1 MTLLLRTSAIRAI
14 EQRTLAGGADLM
26 ARAGRA
32 AANAARAML
41 VNASRHPARVLV
53 LAGPGNNGGDAFEA
67 AVHLQQAGC
76 AVQVCFAGDAARL
89 PPDAASAHA
98 KWRAAGGQCSHALP
112 PTLDADLVID
122 GLFGI
127 GLTCAIAAPYDE
139 WISAVNAAQLPVLAL
154 DVPSGL
160 DADTGNVAGVCLQAA
175 RTLTFIANK
184 PGLHTLN
191 GPDCAGEI
199 EVAALDLRVVETGQA
214 SSPSD
219 SGRLVS
225 RADFAALITP
235 RRRNT
240 HKGSF
245 GTLGIIGGAA
255 GMAGAALLAGRA
267 ALKLGA
273 GKVWIGLLD
282 ECGPTV
288 DLHQPE
294 LMLRPAA
301 DMPLE
306 QCSALVAG
314 PGMGTSAAARAC
326 LAAAIAT
333 PLPLLLDADALNL
346 ISNDSALATA
356 VAQRHAIT
364 LLTPH
369 PQEAARLL
377 GCTTAEVQADRIAAA
392 CALAQR
398 FHAGVVLK
406 GAGSVIAAT
415 NASQSCDWWINPT
428 GNPGMASAGMGDVL
442 SGIAGALLAQI
453 STSDAA
459 NTVGTSHSKN
469 TTALQSLVGAVFL
482 HGAAADFLVSQGVG
496 PTGLS
501 ASEVIGAARSIWNQ
515 WCIETS
521 STGERL
527 RGFGAL
533 SHLHNETARVQQRVA
548 DTFRVIE
555 PEHRS

>member
-1 MTLLLRTSAIRAI
+1 MNLLLRTAAIRAI
-14 EQRTLAGGADLM
+14 EQRALAAGAHLM
-26 ARAGRA
+26 ERAGRA
-32 AANAARAML
+32 AADSARAML
-41 VNASRHPARVLV
+41 VNPSHHPARVLV
-53 LAGPGNNGGDAFEA
+53 LAGPGNNGGDAFET
-67 AVHLQQAGC
+67 AVHLKQAGH
-76 AVQVCFAGDAARL
+76 AVQLCFASDAARL
-89 PPDAASAHA
+89 PPDAAAAYA
-98 KWRAAGGQCSHALP
+98 KWRTAGGQCSAALP
-112 PTLDADLVID
+112 ANLEVDLVID

-127 GLTCAIAAPYDE
+127 GLTRAITPPYSD
-139 WISAVNAAQLPVLAL
+139 WISTINAAQLPVLAL
-154 DVPSGL
+154 DLPSGL
-160 DADTGNVAGVCLQAA
+160 DADTGTIAGVCLQAA

-191 GPDCAGEI
+191 GADNAGEI
-199 EVAALDLRVVETGQA
+199 EVAALDLRVVETGDT
-214 SSPSD
+214 STPSAR
-219 SGRLVS
+219 GRLVS
-225 RADFAALITP
+225 RADFAALLTP

-282 ECGPTV
+282 ERGPTV

-301 DMPLE
+301 DMPL
-306 QCSALVAG
+306 QLCSALAAG
-314 PGMGTSAAARAC
+314 PGMGSGAAARAG

-333 PLPLLLDADALNL
+333 SLPLLLDADALNL

-406 GAGSVIAAT
+406 GAGSVIAAA
-415 NASQSCDWWINPT
+415 NASQPGHWWINPT

-469 TTALQSLVGAVFL
+469 TTALQSLVAAVFL

-496 PTGLS
+496 PAGLS
-501 ASEVIGAARSIWNQ
+501 ASEVIGAARSIWNE
-515 WCIETS
+515 WCAEAIS
-521 STGERL
+521 AGERL